1 MKIGAVFPQTETGG
15 DPSWVRRFGLAV
27 EEMGF
32 DHLVAYDHVVGAQH
46 ADRDPPLSGP
56 YTDADPF
63 HDPMV
68 LFAYLAA
75 ITTKLELVTGV
86 IILPQR
92 QTVLVAKQAADLD
105 LLSNERFRFGVGS
118 GWNHVEYE
126 ALGQDFHT
134 RGKRLDEQIEFLRK
148 LWREP
153 LLTYEGRF
161 DRITRGNI
169 NPRPKRQIPLWTG
182 GFTEPAYRRAGR
194 LADGHLFGGTID
206 AIAEGWASVQRHLQ
220 ENGRSVDD
228 FGREAM
234 LTRAGDVDETLAFLN
249 RWRDLGGTHA
259 SVNSMGRGFKEL
271 AQHTDF
277 LAEVRARL

>member
-15 DPSWVRRFGLAV
+15 DPSWARRFGLAV
-27 EEMGF
+27 EDMGF

-46 ADRDPPLSGP
+46 ADRDPPLTGP

-63 HDPMV
+63 HDPLVM
-68 LFAYLAA
+68 FAYLAA
-75 ITTKLELVTGV
+75 ITTKIELVTGV

-105 LLSNERFRFGVGS
+105 LLSNQRLRLGVGS
-118 GWNHVEYE
+118 GWNYVEYE

-134 RGKRLDEQIEFLRK
+134 RGKRLDEQIDYLRR

-153 LLTYEGRF
+153 LLTFEGRF
-161 DRITRGNI
+161 DRITRGAI
-169 NPRPKRQIPLWTG
+169 LPRPKRQIPLWTG
-182 GFTEPAYRRAGR
+182 GFTEPAYRRTAR
-194 LADGHLFGGTID
+194 VADGHLFGGTMDSIVE
-206 AIAEGWASVQRHLQ
+206 AWASVQRHLQ
-220 ENGRSVDD
+220 AYGRSVEA

-234 LTRAGDVDETLAFLN
+234 LTRAGDVQQTLDFLR

-259 SVNSMGRGFKEL
+259 SVNSMGRGFKAF
-271 AQHTDF
+271 AQHIDY
-277 LAEVRARL
+277 LSEVRARL

>member
-1 MKIGAVFPQTETGG
+1 MKIGAVYPQTETGG

-46 ADRDPPLSGP
+46 ADRDPPLWGP
-56 YTDADPF
+56 YTEADPF
-63 HDPMV
+63 HDPLVM
-68 LFAYLAA
+68 FAYLAA
-75 ITTKLELVTGV
+75 ITTKIELVTGV

-118 GWNHVEYE
+118 GWNYVEYE

-134 RGKRLDEQIEFLRK
+134 RGKRLDEQIDYLRR

-153 LLTYEGRF
+153 LLTFEGRF

-169 NPRPKRQIPLWTG
+169 LPRPKRQIPLWTG
-182 GFTEPAYRRAGR
+182 GFTEPAYRRAAR
-194 LADGHLFGGTID
+194 VADGHLFGGTIES
-206 AIAEGWASVQRHLQ
+206 IAEAWTSVQRYLQ
-220 ENGRSVDD
+220 EYGRSVDD

-234 LTRAGDVDETLAFLN
+234 LTRAGDVQETLDFLK

-259 SVNSMGRGFKEL
+259 SVNSMGRGFKEY
-271 AQHTDF
+271 AQHIDF